1 VADERP
7 EPRFEEALARLE
19 ELVRALEGGEL
30 SLEDSLARFEEGVAL
45 FRLCARRL
53 EVAKVRLRQLEE
65 SPDGP
70 RERDL
75 SEDEE

>member
-53 EVAKVRLRQLEE
+53 EGAKVRLRQLEE

>member
-1 VADERP
+1 MAGERP
-7 EPRFEEALARLE
+7 EPPFEDALARLE

-45 FRLCARRL
+45 VRFCARRL
-53 EVAKVRLRQLEE
+53 EAAKLRLRELEE
-65 SPDGP
+65 TPEGP

-75 SEDEE
+75 AEDDA

>member
-1 VADERP
+1 MPDARD
-7 EPRFEEALARLE
+7 EPRFEDALARLE
-19 ELVRALEGGEL
+19 ELVRALEGGTL

-45 FRLCARRL
+45 VRLCARRL
-53 EVAKVRLRQLEE
+53 AAAKLRLRELDE

-75 SEDEE
+75 REDEA